1 VRGQLLAAYG
11 LLEREHDDAACV
23 SSGRINQAGIT
34 AAVSWAFS
42 RHMLPDILDAASF
55 PRLAAWSASAETLP
69 VFRSYPLA

>member
-1 VRGQLLAAYG
+1 
-11 LLEREHDDAACV
+11 V